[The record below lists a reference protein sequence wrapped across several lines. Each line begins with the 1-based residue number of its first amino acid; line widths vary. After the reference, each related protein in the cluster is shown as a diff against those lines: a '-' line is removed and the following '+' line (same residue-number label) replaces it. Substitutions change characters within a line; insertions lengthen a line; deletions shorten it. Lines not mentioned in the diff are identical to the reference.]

1 MTSFKT
7 SCSNGKHLTR
17 SSMPTVL
24 FERWRQHTNTIRL
37 HSALGYRP
45 PAPGAWQVRCQRLFT
60 QPPPACRLSHGSANV

>member
-7 SCSNGKHLTR
+7 SCSNGKRLTR

-24 FERWRQHTNTIRL
+24 FERWRQHTNTIRP

-45 PAPGAWQVRCQRLFT
+45 QAPEALQSGAF
-60 QPPPACRLSHGSANV
+60 A